1 MKKKIYKILS
11 LLLVFAVLVTTCAH
25 GNWFVANA
33 ADENGITVNGG
44 ETFKDGRITPALKAN
59 YSLSGENGKT
69 LENAEQTNTDKR
81 YITASAYLV
90 SEIETI
96 NYPAGVRLFFHFYD
110 ANGNWVA
117 QNNISWNEQNG
128 TTAGSKAITSLV
140 GTTSNA
146 YYFKLVYD
154 TKSSSSDFPDATALT
169 FNVTETVKSRG
180 YYTIIPALQKNSL
193 KNTVG
198 SSTINDP
205 FGDTSSTRLSTTYNY
220 RVDETLQIKLPAPIS
235 GTETWMGIISYGSNG
250 TVLKNSGWIKV
261 KAESVKSIEDYKS
274 EDLIHSD
281 AVYIK
286 VQFTEYKSGETA
298 RSRAGF
304 EFTIKEKT
312 TPVTSITI
320 NGDATA
326 LQVGEKL
333 TLTATV
339 SPTAATDKSV
349 TWTSSDNSI
358 ATVKNGVVT
367 AVAAGD
373 VTITCKSV
381 SNPEVTATYG
391 ITVTAPQVDDD
402 EDSFVNFE
410 LGKLGL
416 DTTTTPNKNGAELD
430 DSTACKQENGEYTC
444 EHEYIR
450 MTEAL
455 SIADYQGIKV
465 SNEYQM
471 WVFVY
476 DENGNCVG
484 ETNGWVN
491 TAYSTTTMLDQFTNT
506 ETNVVPVTFRAYF
519 RKNPDVATTETIEH
533 TDISLIDEGDIAII
547 SKEDDAVVLGDT
559 VDVPSDEY
567 PTIDAAIEAAIKG
580 GALSEG
586 QALQIN
592 VTGDIRW
599 IATDDT
605 SNQLATHDFKVII
618 KGETGSEAVYTEK
631 NGSNKNVHMGGDV
644 EIQNITLRMFEQYDR
659 LFFKNNDVTLDS
671 SVTIVYGDG
680 TDSWPI
686 VSFGNYESTSTTSD
700 PFNNDIKAEIKA
712 KVKQIYLS
720 NYNGPSIVSGDMHVH
735 YDNESAN
742 PIFYLGPDKAQGADE
757 ADTTVYNAGIDMIID
772 NAASITFANTNNVR
786 FGLGGFLQVLNN
798 TDAEIDNR
806 VALDNASSVW
816 IVNNRLPKDERSNI
830 QFTGYKGIYTV
841 KGNKKVYVLK
851 GDQQVAESRN
861 GQIDIAALGAGIY
874 TLTDEGQYSVRTY
887 VPKANDTI
895 VSLINQAL
903 SEQPIDSEEFF
914 TQVYI
919 DLSNVETIDFGD
931 TAQLKEHNFEVIVW
945 SDDNNV
951 VVNIPDGTTLKGS
964 MTFDSVKLDCS
975 NSENG
980 KLYLNGNDCTVTETC
995 EIVNFT
1001 NICTGKDSDGT
1012 FNQEINSDGIV
1023 LDSSQ
1028 VAQIA
1033 AIYNGTVTLGD
1044 ASGNATYGEDYDLYL
1059 VINNSQSKPTVNA
1072 NATFGGDLNINVKR
1086 AEKVNITTNDAN
1098 VTQLIRQE
1106 NAEVTLNNASLN
1118 GSASGVTYYIIDKS
1132 YNTGCIDCTE
1142 TPGVYTSNTE
1152 FIITATQDSTVI
1164 ESADDE
1170 LTLTQTGK
1178 WTLTT
1183 TDYFEDFKG
1192 MSKVE
1197 IEESWDANAL
1207 LDYSETNVTQKGTWE
1222 YDDEKI
1228 HITSSGY
1235 LIHNSS
1241 YTGNTTSIFTNKN
1254 ITSRE
1259 QFISVDFK
1267 GSEIVDSTYK
1277 STALTDTQTNGNI
1290 RDNGTGVSLFARL
1303 NLDTKQAYELKIA
1316 RNRVIL
1322 TKRDGLNRLNA
1333 DKRPGSNAKYNVS
1346 FYEGNT
1352 YVKEMTV
1359 EAYNNLSADQKKEL
1373 SGYERRYE
1381 MLESDFDV
1389 SHINSYMNYNR
1400 FPESYDEG
1408 NEVRIN
1414 EDHIYRLG
1422 MSVVDGEDEGTAYVR
1437 ILLLDVTTNR
1447 LVVDETFKDLKAKD
1461 FGGDKFGFG
1470 VDGAVKGSSED
1481 RFCEADFDNVW
1492 FSTERFRGGDMGEFN
1507 DVNYDSYFDVRD
1519 LVRAYEYMGGA
1530 NARIN
1535 FNAADRDYN
1544 GYITTFDESEIRKE
1558 LLHGA
1563 GDSFNLVGQRE
1574 DAANELRD
1582 DIVKMGVDGD
1592 GSGMDGKTYYPDLSQ
1607 KDSTES
1613 YLEGIT
1619 VNGKVYYVSTSATE
1633 PEDVTFK
1640 PSEKNTDDTVK
1651 EWLESGKIDGFG
1663 RYKEDGS
1670 FVRSKYF
1677 LKLDK
1682 DFKVGF
1688 TTGSKYIQCF
1698 LYDEDFNYLG
1708 RTDGKQQTT
1717 MDYSYLTNESNL
1729 YDKPEQVKNTWLEFN
1744 PVYVKFH
1751 IENRNSTLSLTSSA
1765 LTGLTTSDTY
1775 TISGYD
1781 YAKDSTGTQ
1790 DNPWTFRQFQLYGD
1804 SKELNGSEKITENG
1818 KEKSVAVRFDP
1829 LTVLKDGDA
1838 VLFKRGDE
1846 FLDIKQMQVVALEN
1860 QVPASYTAFFGQEGV
1875 LYGAYGTGEKPVFN
1889 ASAKNYA
1896 STDAEGNSL
1905 WTKAEGKENIYY
1917 CDVSDITMYDN
1928 NRDNAVLNVIFNKGA
1943 KIGVRKFYHSDL
1955 HTLYKEGQFAT
1966 EVIKDANGNVTGGR
1980 LYLYCEDNAPDKK
1993 YTEIY
1998 MTRCLYGGYINIG
2011 ASNIVIDNINF
2022 YGFGGGGLRG
2032 SFNCPDNTTQNCEI
2046 SYSGGMLHPVETFAE
2061 FGAADKYDKKYGL
2074 RYGNGIETWEN
2085 SENFVIDHNYIYHTF
2100 DSAVSPQGDG
2110 QSSGNYEGFKIV
2122 NNLFEYN
2129 NADVEY
2135 FDDANEDGTKKN
2147 DDGTPLETILKDV
2160 DISNNIFRFTS
2171 FGWGT
2176 RESDKIRGI
2185 QGVLRMDLRKDE
2197 YIDIDFT
2204 NNIIDTPGMEIFT
2217 IKNYNLAD
2225 NKSDGKYSDG
2235 TEKLSQPFY
2244 KFGTITD
2251 LRANATD
2258 NGKSSELGGNEYYY
2272 NYYVR
2277 NYPYISTGYLVDTD
2291 TQYNS
2296 DAANRNAD
2304 NDSELAQ
2311 NLSKIDTS
2319 IGTTSKVYWYSTQVK

>member
-33 ADENGITVNGG
+33 ADAEDYSTGDKFVNGV
-44 ETFKDGRITPALKAN
+44 ITPTLEEGDVNGASTSTLVSFYKSSDQERYYTPNTYLTSEIKSIEFPARTRIYLNFFKSDGNWLKSVSDWWNDSQNSRIVTMDEISEKLGSDKNSAFCFKITYDDVTDGSYPDKSALKLN
-59 YSLSGENGKT
+59 TNS
-69 LENAEQTNTDKR
+69 AE
-81 YITASAYLV
+81 S
-90 SEIETI
+90 
-96 NYPAGVRLFFHFYD
+96 
-110 ANGNWVA
+110 
-117 QNNISWNEQNG
+117 
-128 TTAGSKAITSLV
+128 
-140 GTTSNA
+140 
-146 YYFKLVYD
+146 
-154 TKSSSSDFPDATALT
+154 
-169 FNVTETVKSRG
+169 VK
-180 YYTIIPALQKNSL
+180 IIPNLQAGALS
-193 KNTVG
+193 NTTT
-198 SSTINDP
+198 STINDALISNSYRYSVDYVYKLSDVTQITVP
-205 FGDTSSTRLSTTYNY
+205 EGHRIGILGYDSTGKRISDSGWKYSNTY
-220 RVDETLQIKLPAPIS
+220 TLQDLV
-235 GTETWMGIISYGSNG
+235 NG
-250 TVLKNSGWIKV
+250 TVSTNNIS
-261 KAESVKSIEDYKS
+261 
-274 EDLIHSD
+274 SD
-281 AVYIK
+281 TVYIK
-286 VQFTEYKSGETA
+286 VQYVGCTKSGNNYVDSAITNY
-298 RSRAGF
+298 AGLV
-304 EFTIKEKT
+304 FTISSTVET
-312 TPVTSITI
+312 TPVESVTVTPTELALEV
-320 NGDATA
+320 GATG
-326 LQVGEKL
+326 Q
-333 TLTATV
+333 LTATI
-339 SPTAATDKSV
+339 SPDT
-349 TWTSSDNSI
+349 
-358 ATVKNGVVT
+358 ATVKTGTWSSNNTDVATVDQSGLVT
-367 AVAAGD
+367 AVAAGAAD
-373 VTITCKSV
+373 ITFTTTDGSKTDTCEVAV
-381 SNPEVTATYG
+381 S
-391 ITVTAPQVDDD
+391 APQVDDD

-416 DTTTTPNKNGAELD
+416 DTTTDKNGAELA

-455 SIADYQGIKV
+455 PIADYQGIKV

-476 DENGNCVG
+476 DADGECVG

-506 ETNVVPVTFRAYF
+506 ETGVEPVTFRAYF

-547 SKEDDAVVLGDT
+547 SKEDDAVILGST
-559 VDVPSDEY
+559 VDVPTDDY
-567 PTIDAAIEAAIKG
+567 PTIDAAIEAAING
-580 GALSEG
+580 GTLSENK
-586 QALQIN
+586 ALQIN
-592 VTGDIRW
+592 VTKDIRW

-618 KGETGSEAVYTEK
+618 KGKTGSEAVYTEK
-631 NGSNKNVHMGGDV
+631 DGSNKNVHMGGDV

-686 VSFGNYESTSTTSD
+686 VSFGNYESTGTTSD
-700 PFNNDIKAEIKA
+700 TFNNDIKAEIKA

-757 ADTTVYNAGIDMIID
+757 AATTVYNAGIDMIID

-841 KGNKKVYVLK
+841 KGNQKVYVLK

-874 TLTDEGQYSVRTY
+874 TLTYEGQYSVPTY
-887 VPKANDTI
+887 VPKANGSDTI

-903 SEQPIDSEEFF
+903 SEQSIDSEEFF

-919 DLSNVETIDFGD
+919 DLSNVESINYGD
-931 TAQLKEHNFEVIVW
+931 WNQITKEHNFEVIVW

-995 EIVNFT
+995 EIVDFT
-1001 NICTGKDSDGT
+1001 NICTGKDSGGT
-1012 FNQEINSDGIV
+1012 FNQEKNSDGIV

-1044 ASGNATYGEDYDLYL
+1044 ASGSATYGEDYDLYL
-1059 VINNSQSKPTVNA
+1059 VINNSQSSPTVNA

-1086 AEKVNITTNDAN
+1086 AETVNITTNNAN

-1106 NAEVTLNNASLN
+1106 NAEVNLNGTELN

-1142 TPGVYTSNTE
+1142 TSGVYTSNTE

-1170 LTLTQTGK
+1170 LTLKVNGKFKTGK

-1303 NLDTKQAYELKIA
+1303 NLETKQAYELKIA

-1333 DKRPGSNAKYNVS
+1333 DMRPGSNAKYNVS

-1359 EAYNNLSADQKKEL
+1359 EAYNALTADQKKEL

-1422 MSVVDGEDEGTAYVR
+1422 MSVVDGEEEGTAYVR

-1574 DAANELRD
+1574 DAADELRD
-1582 DIVKMGVDGD
+1582 DIVNMGVDGD
-1592 GSGMDGKTYYPDLSQ
+1592 GSGMDGNTYYPDLSQ
-1607 KDSTES
+1607 KDSTEN
-1613 YLEGIT
+1613 YLKGIT
-1619 VNGKVYYVSTSATE
+1619 VNGNVYYVSTSETE

-1688 TTGSKYIQCF
+1688 TNGSKYIQCF

-1717 MDYSYLTNESNL
+1717 MDYSYLTDESKL

-1818 KEKSVAVRFDP
+1818 AEKSVAVRFDP

-1875 LYGAYGTGEKPVFN
+1875 LYGAYGTGEKPIFN

-1896 STDAEGNSL
+1896 STDADGNSL
-1905 WTKAEGKENIYY
+1905 WTKVDGKNIYY

-2110 QSSGNYEGFKIV
+2110 QSSGNYNGFKIV

-2135 FDDANEDGTKKN
+2135 FDDATSYD
-2147 DDGTPLETILKDV
+2147 TILKNV

-2225 NKSDGKYSDG
+2225 NKSEGKYSDG

-2291 TQYNS
+2291 SQYNS

-2319 IGTTSKVYWYSTQVK
+2319 NTSKIYWYSTQVK